1 MTFEQLQ
8 SFYMIATLGSFQ
20 KAAEHLHATQPTIS
34 ARIKAL
40 EDSMNT
46 SLFDRKG
53 YRAVLTID
61 GHRFLS
67 YVERL
72 LKLRETAI
80 ADVAGID
87 GTKSFV
93 RLGASDSIANTWMPD
108 FMLELSKA
116 HRGLCFDLH
125 VASSPRLLE
134 DVTNQRLDLAF
145 IMDPG
150 TPGPLV
156 VEPLCTFEMVLAA
169 SPSLGL
175 HHKTMRYQDI
185 NHCNLLSFDR
195 STAPFRMLKK
205 DLENANVLPRLS
217 SVSSLHANI
226 LLAEKGLGIAAIPKR
241 VIADSLADGRL
252 VVLNSELKL
261 TPLSFCAAYF
271 DGPSAPTMALLAR
284 WAKKVCQNSEQ
295 DRQ

>member
-108 FMLELSKA
+108 
-116 HRGLCFDLH
+116 
-125 VASSPRLLE
+125 
-134 DVTNQRLDLAF
+134 
-145 IMDPG
+145 
-150 TPGPLV
+150 
-156 VEPLCTFEMVLAA
+156 
-169 SPSLGL
+169 
-175 HHKTMRYQDI
+175 
-185 NHCNLLSFDR
+185 
-195 STAPFRMLKK
+195 
-205 DLENANVLPRLS
+205 
-217 SVSSLHANI
+217 
-226 LLAEKGLGIAAIPKR
+226 
-241 VIADSLADGRL
+241 
-252 VVLNSELKL
+252 
-261 TPLSFCAAYF
+261 
-271 DGPSAPTMALLAR
+271 
-284 WAKKVCQNSEQ
+284 
-295 DRQ
+295 